1 MFGGNVMGSSIILN
15 KSQLYTL
22 RNHWGMNTENNKQK
36 KKRKLH
42 EFIDIKKEEILEEI
56 SKAL

>member
-1 MFGGNVMGSSIILN
+1 
-15 KSQLYTL
+15 
-22 RNHWGMNTENNKQK
+22 MNTENNKQK

-56 SKAL
+56 SKALWEVEQEWRHEK